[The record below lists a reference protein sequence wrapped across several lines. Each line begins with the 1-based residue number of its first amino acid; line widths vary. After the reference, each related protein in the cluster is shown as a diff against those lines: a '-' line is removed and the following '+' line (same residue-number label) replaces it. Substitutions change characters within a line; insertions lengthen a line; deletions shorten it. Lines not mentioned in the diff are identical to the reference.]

1 MAADTCRDKEDPGRQ
16 EMFEEDKDVL
26 GALPDGRYSVK
37 GLGSSC

>member
-1 MAADTCRDKEDPGRQ
+1 MAADTRRHKEDPGRQ
-16 EMFEEDKDVL
+16 EMFEEDKDAL